1 MACLS
6 TSLEEVVKNSEAAR
20 KQVENLQKGL
30 EDSNSINKKI
40 FEDKRDEF
48 FKNAGLDDITNGEVS
63 QNIKVEF
70 ASEFSLEKVIPVVK
84 AAIEAAVA
92 LYAGTTPV
100 TGETKK
106 AFSDLVVAIGEC
118 AKFSSS
124 AVSSMS
130 FASNRLSPGL
140 FVSLYASSV
149 NIKDAN
155 MFGGKAVTATMYYY
169 QLSKSNKDIA
179 VDMKRVL
186 MQMYAEGVIS
196 LNKKIIALGILYAD
210 GGITEDVYKERKKT
224 IESIIKDMKPSL
236 ASYLNQNLQYREQ
249 FSNMLSQEKIN
260 ANLLFS
266 DLKSKNLESGSPL
279 LSVEKLSKE
288 YNDRFKD
295 FN

>member
-149 NIKDAN
+149 NIKDTN

-169 QLSKSNKDIA
+169 QLSKSNKDIE

>member
-149 NIKDAN
+149 NIKDTN

-169 QLSKSNKDIA
+169 QLSKSNKDIE

-249 FSNMLSQEKIN
+249 FSNMLSQEKIH

>member
-149 NIKDAN
+149 NIKDTN

-236 ASYLNQNLQYREQ
+236 SSYLNQNLQYREQ

-288 YNDRFKD
+288 YNGRFKD
-295 FN
+295 FI